1 MADILPES
9 PGLFFVCKAYRI
21 LYSVVWHYVALIG
34 GKGVI
39 RCISCLN
46 LLLAMAIY
54 NVGFLRIVWNK

>member
-34 GKGVI
+34 GK
-39 RCISCLN
+39 RCN
-46 LLLAMAIY
+46 
-54 NVGFLRIVWNK
+54 